1 MTQRRWI
8 AVLLGALWVVG
19 AWPSAVRAV
28 IPSAARIAREVA
40 AANRNAGREGPV
52 LLDVT
57 LSLGDG
63 PVAASGVLATHP
75 TGLARLELLSNA
87 GFVERHLLQG
97 SSHTA
102 SRDGELLASPRPF
115 LPPVFL
121 LQATSGAA
129 LRAALVSFG
138 VEAED
143 AVLGRI
149 DDFDCY
155 VLGGRLPR
163 AAELTGARLPSV
175 WVDLATFDVVRVD
188 GSDGVRYRFGP
199 LQDFDGIR
207 VPRWITIE
215 ADGQTPA
222 RLDIVG
228 ASAANAPAAAF
239 GLDWL
244 TASDAP

>member
-1 MTQRRWI
+1 VTQRRWI
-8 AVLLGALWVVG
+8 ALLLASLGVAG

-28 IPSAARIAREVA
+28 IPSAARIAGEVA
-40 AANRNAGREGPV
+40 DANRSAGRSGPV

-57 LSLGDG
+57 LTLGDG
-63 PVAASGVLATHP
+63 PIAATGVLATHP
-75 TGLARLELLSNA
+75 TGLARLELQSNS

-97 SSHTA
+97 NSHSA
-102 SRDGELLASPRPF
+102 SRDGVMLDSPRQF

-138 VEAED
+138 VEPEEV
-143 AVLGRI
+143 VLGRI

-163 AAELTGARLPSV
+163 AAELADGRLPSI
-175 WVDLATFDVVRVD
+175 WIDLVSFDIVRVD

-199 LQDFDGIR
+199 SQDFDGIR
-207 VPRWITIE
+207 VPRWIAIE
-215 ADGQTPA
+215 ADGQAPA

-244 TASDAP
+244 TASELP